1 MQIFCAAGVAFA
13 SVATSPLAF
22 FALGV
27 DPAQA
32 LEGEKQ
38 LRIAEADD
46 AEKQAFE
53 AAKELGTIDAWEAFI
68 SNHSTGFYADLARA
82 YVKKLKDG
90 GASSSES
97 RTSAE
102 QAPTQE
108 VPKMMRP
115 SVGRIALAPKPSS
128 IKDLPVAAKLP
139 CRLRSAA
146 RSENS
151 TEPARI
157 RFINYG
163 DDPIQVFWIDGDG
176 KDQLLAEIK
185 QDREAAVETFVTQPW
200 LVSDA
205 DGNCIAIAQPNPG
218 PQIFAVGFEE
228 AYEDASSQKS
238 SSKKKS
244 SNEKKSSKKT
254 KSGSCRSGQI
264 RVEGKC
270 MTKKESVSYC
280 GPGYEARHG
289 KCVLRKSSSPPAKPS
304 KPKCPKGQVWS
315 AEELCHYD
323 D

>member
-1 MQIFCAAGVAFA
+1 MRNFCAVVVALA
-13 SVATSPLAF
+13 SVAGSPLA
-22 FALGV
+22 LGA

-32 LEGEKQ
+32 SEGEQQ
-38 LRIAEADD
+38 LRIAQADD

-53 AAKELGTIDAWEAFI
+53 AAKELGTIAAWEAFI
-68 SNHSTGFYADLARA
+68 SSHSTGFYADLARA
-82 YVKKLKDG
+82 YVKKLKAGDT
-90 GASSSES
+90 SES
-97 RTSAE
+97 DTSAE
-102 QAPTQE
+102 QAPPQA

-139 CRLRSAA
+139 CRSRQAV
-146 RSENS
+146 RSESS
-151 TEPARI
+151 TEPSRI
-157 RFINYG
+157 RFINYS

-176 KDQLLAEIK
+176 NDQLLAEIK
-185 QDREAAVETFVTQPW
+185 KDREAAVETFVTQPW

-205 DGNCIAIAQPNPG
+205 DGNCIAIALPNPG

-228 AYEDASSQKS
+228 AYENASSQKS

-270 MTKKESVSYC
+270 MTKKESVGFC
-280 GPGYEARHG
+280 GPGYEARNG
-289 KCVLRKSSSPPAKPS
+289 KCVHRKSSNPPAKPS